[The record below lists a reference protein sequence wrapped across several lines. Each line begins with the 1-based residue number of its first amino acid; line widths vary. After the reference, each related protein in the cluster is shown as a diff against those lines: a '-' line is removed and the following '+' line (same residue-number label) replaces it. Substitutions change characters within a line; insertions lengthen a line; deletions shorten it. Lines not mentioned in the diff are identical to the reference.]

1 MVGRHAVTLLTS
13 PRLWLP
19 ILILG
24 FGLAH
29 AVWGEIIPI
38 NNGQGWDGK
47 AYAAWAKDFKGQI
60 LGAGVSEYYAQRIV
74 PSAIVHA
81 GLRATAQPLD
91 DAHVVGGFQVYN
103 LILLLI
109 ATVTWLLIARK
120 LQFSPAGTWLGFFC
134 LFVNYPILKN
144 NFYDPVLTDTSAFTL
159 GLLLFYFFL
168 VEEWSGFLAIM
179 VGGAFTWP
187 TLVYEGLLLYLFPAR
202 PHVVPTPAVSAFVSK
217 YHIPTVVALLATLLI
232 VFAMENILFPQG
244 YLAAPVSSNALNQ
257 IHPDSALI
265 QLSLLG
271 ATYYLF
277 FSLRGALNDSRLFDP
292 GYLLRAV
299 VWKRLA
305 PLGLLLVTIKGILS
319 TLGNGSSAGN
329 TTDLL
334 VHYTLLTA
342 LVEPLIFL
350 VAHIVYYGPAV
361 LLLLF
366 FWPQI
371 CRLLLSYPLG
381 VRLLVILGLV
391 LGLNSES
398 RFLINILPIFIV
410 LLVQVV
416 ESLHWTFNK
425 YVIWGGL
432 ALFASK
438 VWYPINTAPLV
449 YDGTYDVLRRFPLQG
464 YFMNYGPWMS
474 AQMYWVQ
481 GTAILGAALLVY
493 WVFVRTPRRS
503 ARPQQQATLRTEL
516 DFPSP

>member
-1 MVGRHAVTLLTS
+1 MVGRRAVALLKS

-38 NNGQGWDGK
+38 NHGEGWDGK
-47 AYAAWAKDFKGQI
+47 TYAAWAKDFKGQI

-74 PSAIVHA
+74 PSGIVHA
-81 GLRATAQPLD
+81 GLQALGRPLD
-91 DAHVVGGFQVYN
+91 DAHVVAGFQVYN
-103 LILLLI
+103 LIMLLI
-109 ATVTWLLIARK
+109 AGITWLLIARK
-120 LQFSPAGTWLGFFC
+120 LQFRPAGTWLGFFC

-168 VEEWSGFLAIM
+168 VEEWSGFLAITL
-179 VGGAFTWP
+179 VGAFTWP

-202 PHVVPTPAVSAFVSK
+202 PQVLPTPAVSAFVSK
-217 YHIPTVVALLATLLI
+217 YRIPTVVALLATLLI
-232 VFAMENILFPQG
+232 VFMMEHLLFPQG
-244 YLAAPVSSNALNQ
+244 YLAAPISALNRV
-257 IHPDSALI
+257 HPDSVLI
-265 QLSLLG
+265 QVSLLG

-277 FSLRGALNDSRLFDP
+277 FSLRGALSDSRLFDP
-292 GYLLRAV
+292 GYLWRAV
-299 VWKRLA
+299 AWQRLVPA
-305 PLGLLLVTIKGILS
+305 GLLLISVKLIVGTLDNGAGTGSTI
-319 TLGNGSSAGN
+319 
-329 TTDLL
+329 DQF
-334 VHYTLLTA
+334 VHYTLLSA
-342 LVEPLIFL
+342 LAEPLVFL

-361 LLLLF
+361 VLLLF
-366 FWPQI
+366 FWPRI

-381 VRLLVILGLV
+381 VRLNVVLALV

-398 RFLINILPIFIV
+398 RFLINIVPIFIV
-410 LLVQVV
+410 LLVQLV
-416 ESLHWTFNK
+416 ESLDWTFNK

-449 YDGTYDVLRRFPLQG
+449 DDGSYEILRQFPLQG

-474 AQMYWVQ
+474 ALLYWVQ
-481 GTAILGAALLVY
+481 GAVIILAAPLVY
-493 WVFVRTPRRS
+493 WLFVRTPRRS
-503 ARPQQQATLRTEL
+503 GQAQQPAPLRAEL
-516 DFPSP
+516 DFPRP